1 MSIQLHTCIEVCS
14 IVVSYA
20 IKHRSI
26 QSSAV
31 EGQLI
36 VGPSSYGKIY
46 GCMQSWDN
54 PIMIM
59 VLSNYRT
66 TDYQFTQLLEN
77 RLWDHAVMGELIEG
91 QSNYET
97 IDFGSIQLWDK

>member
-1 MSIQLHTCIEVCS
+1 MSIQLHTRIEVCS

-26 QSSAV
+26 QSYAV
-31 EGQLI
+31 ERQLI

-46 GCMQSWDN
+46 GCIQSWEN
-54 PIMIM
+54 PITLM
-59 VLSNYRT
+59 VWSNYRT
-66 TDYQFTQLLEN
+66 TDYQSTQLLDN

-97 IDFGSIQLWDK
+97 IDFMSIQLWDK